1 MRIQR
6 LALNAA
12 IACACT
18 ALGCAGATSGDMVPV
33 AQPAPALTSSPARP
47 GDVVRL
53 RVWREPDLTGDFV
66 IEETGMVVL
75 PRLGPVE
82 ATAETAE
89 SLRKRVSSA
98 FAEFLP
104 HTSISVMVLRR
115 VQILGAV
122 RNPGLYPV
130 DPTMTLGDALALA
143 GGPTIQGKPNTV
155 QLLRDGKHIAA
166 NLSSHTPIA
175 NSALRSGDQIFVPE
189 RSWLSRNAVVVS
201 AAMTATVTLLV
212 AFLAN

>member
-33 AQPAPALTSSPARP
+33 AQPAPALTSSSARP

-66 IEETGMVVL
+66 VEETGLVVL
-75 PRLGPVE
+75 PRLGPVD

-89 SLRKRVSSA
+89 SLRKRVSAA

-104 HTSISVMVLRR
+104 
-115 VQILGAV
+115 
-122 RNPGLYPV
+122 
-130 DPTMTLGDALALA
+130 
-143 GGPTIQGKPNTV
+143 
-155 QLLRDGKHIAA
+155 
-166 NLSSHTPIA
+166 
-175 NSALRSGDQIFVPE
+175 
-189 RSWLSRNAVVVS
+189 
-201 AAMTATVTLLV
+201 
-212 AFLAN
+212 